1 MNFYKE
7 IQSNQRKT
15 YILLVFFSLIVILLG
30 AVIGML
36 FIGSYLFGMVIAF
49 IIAILYS
56 FLAYQSGD
64 SMILGSA
71 RAKELKKEDD
81 PYLFNLVEGLA
92 ISAQIPKPKIY
103 LINEES
109 MNAFA
114 TGKDPKHA
122 SIAVTS
128 GLRKRMNRL
137 ELEGVI
143 SHEMS
148 HIKNY
153 DIRVMMLVTVLLGVV
168 VLLSDII
175 FRSFIWAPR
184 NGRSESKGQ
193 GALIFL
199 AIAIVLAILAPIVAQ
214 LMRLAIS
221 RKREY
226 LADAT
231 GAKLTH
237 YPKGLAD
244 ALEKIKND
252 HDVTVDTANKA
263 TAHLY
268 IENPLREKKGFM
280 VKLFSTHPDIN
291 DRIKKL
297 RLM

>member
-1 MNFYKE
+1 
-7 IQSNQRKT
+7 
-15 YILLVFFSLIVILLG
+15 
-30 AVIGML
+30 
-36 FIGSYLFGMVIAF
+36 
-49 IIAILYS
+49 
-56 FLAYQSGD
+56 
-64 SMILGSA
+64 MILKASN
-71 RAKELKKEDD
+71 AKELKKQDD

-114 TGKDPKHA
+114 TGTDPKNA

-128 GLRKRMNRL
+128 GLRKKMNRL

-143 SHEMS
+143 AHEMS

-184 NGRSESKGQ
+184 SNRREGGGS
-193 GALIFL
+193 GALIFIL
-199 AIAIVLAILAPIVAQ
+199 IAIVLAILAPIVSQ
-214 LMRLAIS
+214 LMRLAVS
-221 RKREY
+221 RRREY

-244 ALEKIKND
+244 ALTKIKND

-268 IENPLREKKGFM
+268 IENPLREKTGF
-280 VKLFSTHPDIN
+280 VAKLFSSHPDIN
-291 DRIKKL
+291 DRIRKL
-297 RLM
+297 NAM

>member
-1 MNFYKE
+1 MSFYQE
-7 IQSNQRKT
+7 IQSNKRKT
-15 YILLVFFSLIVILLG
+15 YLLLVLFSLTVIILG
-30 AVIGML
+30 AIIGQFFFGNYIIGMI
-36 FIGSYLFGMVIAF
+36 FAF
-49 IIAILYS
+49 IIALIYS
-56 FLAYQSGD
+56 LVVYNSGD
-64 SMILGSA
+64 SMILRSSH
-71 RAKELKKEDD
+71 AKELKKADD
-81 PYLFNLVEGLA
+81 PYLFNLVEGIA

-103 LINEES
+103 MIEEDS

-114 TGKDPKHA
+114 TGKDPEHA

-168 VLLSDII
+168 VLLSDMI

-184 NGRSESKGQ
+184 NRRSSDGGK
-193 GALIFL
+193 GALILL
-199 AIAIVLAILAPIVAQ
+199 AVAVVLAILAPIVAQ
-214 LMRLAIS
+214 LMHLAIS

-268 IENPLREKKGFM
+268 IENPLREKRSLMAKF
-280 VKLFSTHPDIN
+280 FSTHPDIN

-297 RLM
+297 REM

>member
-36 FIGSYLFGMVIAF
+36 FIGSYIFGMIFAF

-56 FLAYQSGD
+56 LLAYNSGD
-64 SMILGSA
+64 SMILKSA
-71 RAKELKKEDD
+71 NAKELKKTDD

-92 ISAQIPKPKIY
+92 IAAQITKPKIY

-114 TGKDPKHA
+114 TGKDPKNA

-137 ELEGVI
+137 EIEGVI

-268 IENPLREKKGFM
+268 IENPLREKKSFM
-280 VKLFSTHPDIN
+280 AKLFSTHPPIDT
-291 DRIKKL
+291 RIKKL
-297 RLM
+297 REM

>member
-1 MNFYKE
+1 MNFYQE

-15 YILLVFFSLIVILLG
+15 YFLLVFFSLIVILLG
-30 AVIGML
+30 GVFGYVFLANYI
-36 FIGSYLFGMVIAF
+36 FGMIFAF
-49 IIAILYS
+49 IIAIIYS
-56 FLAYQSGD
+56 LIAYKSGD
-64 SMILGSA
+64 SMILKASN
-71 RAKELKKEDD
+71 AKELKKQDD

-114 TGKDPKHA
+114 TGTDPKNA

-128 GLRKRMNRL
+128 GLRKKMNRL

-143 SHEMS
+143 AHEMS

-184 NGRSESKGQ
+184 SNRREGGGS
-193 GALIFL
+193 GALIFIL
-199 AIAIVLAILAPIVAQ
+199 IAIVLAILAPIVSQ
-214 LMRLAIS
+214 LMRLAVS
-221 RKREY
+221 RRREY

-244 ALEKIKND
+244 ALTKIKND